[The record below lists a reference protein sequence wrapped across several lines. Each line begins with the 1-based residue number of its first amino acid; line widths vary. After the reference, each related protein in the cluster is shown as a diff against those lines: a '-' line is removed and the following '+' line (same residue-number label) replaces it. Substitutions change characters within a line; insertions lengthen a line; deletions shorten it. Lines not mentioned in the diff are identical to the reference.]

1 MNTNTRIVTEYHL
14 YISDDKI
21 HENLFLQHFFGLHMQ
36 VLQS

>member
-1 MNTNTRIVTEYHL
+1 MNTNTRIVTKYHL

-21 HENLFLQHFFGLHMQ
+21 HENLFLQHFLLLYMQ